1 MRIADFQKS
10 MGCYRKPCS
19 WNEPQYILM
28 ILLLSFDVSIQRHV
42 GNHLALVGS
51 SGARTPAGSL
61 QSVRTSLFRPRT
73 ESLEIGYA
81 FLVCRRR
88 DDRGPVA
95 GPESVGGESW
105 IHDPSIAAAV
115 ARVRYEHRGF
125 AENSGS

>member
-1 MRIADFQKS
+1 

-28 ILLLSFDVSIQRHV
+28 ILLLSFDVSIQRHI

-51 SGARTPAGSL
+51 SGARTPAGSFH
-61 QSVRTSLFRPRT
+61 VRPHEPVPPQNGKARSKATHSLFAAAVMT
-73 ESLEIGYA
+73 
-81 FLVCRRR
+81 
-88 DDRGPVA
+88 A
-95 GPESVGGESW
+95 GQSQAQKSSGGESW

-115 ARVRYEHRGF
+115 ARVLHEHSGF